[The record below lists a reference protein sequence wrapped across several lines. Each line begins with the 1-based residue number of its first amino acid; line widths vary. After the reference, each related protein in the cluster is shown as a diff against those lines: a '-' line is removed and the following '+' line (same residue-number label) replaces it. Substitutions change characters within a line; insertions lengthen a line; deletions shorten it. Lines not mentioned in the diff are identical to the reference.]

1 MISQVL
7 SGWGVGDAQPQEG
20 VKESSHLWEVP
31 PSIYKSL
38 MDSVSGSGMLC
49 KHCMSSILERY
60 FEQSLSRKSFLK
72 EMASKPQ
79 IER

>member
-1 MISQVL
+1 M
-7 SGWGVGDAQPQEG
+7 
-20 VKESSHLWEVP
+20 
-31 PSIYKSL
+31 
-38 MDSVSGSGMLC
+38 MDFISGSGMLC

-79 IER
+79 IEGEFELGVEWGRFFWAGKEIYADGQQETGWFKEL